1 MSDQELKVSRGNSF
15 KIPVDFIIVN
25 DEDNCR
31 ISANDVEGQEKFREG
46 IKELA
51 KQIREEGQLVP
62 IIVTKTNDKEYKLI
76 AGSRRVAAQRLNQ
89 EQLGEPL
96 TMEAIVKNKLNDID
110 ILSINLCENVQ
121 RQDLTCIE
129 EARAIKKLANAGLRQ
144 SGIADRIGKSPMWVS
159 QRMALGSLNYDLQMK
174 IHNGEVTMVQGLAFA
189 KVSSEEQQGISQ
201 KIEEAKAEAV
211 PVVPV
216 EVNPFEDTGETAGSE
231 EVVVKSVDNPVLVMP
246 EITPAEQQ
254 KITTKAAKAMAR
266 AMAQSIR
273 TPRKQ
278 VETPPAPVGRPDLNE
293 VIEVLNRG
301 MQSPKI
307 DDDTKLIF
315 KNFILYFDGT
325 IRDEDE
331 FLNNINDA
339 ILSIK
344 PEEKP
349 AKKHKGAAA

>member
-15 KIPVDFIIVN
+15 KIPIDFIIAN
-25 DEDNCR
+25 DDDNCR
-31 ISANDVEGQEKFREG
+31 ISANDAEGQEKFREG

-62 IIVTKTNDKEYKLI
+62 IIVTKLNDKEYKLI

-89 EQLGEPL
+89 EQVGEPL

-159 QRMALGSLNYDLQMK
+159 QRMALGSLNYDIQMK
-174 IHNGEVTMVQGLAFA
+174 IHNGEITMVQGLAFA
-189 KVSSEEQQGISQ
+189 KLSSDDQTGISQ

-211 PVVPV
+211 PTIPVV
-216 EVNPFEDTGETAGSE
+216 VNPFDELGDESGSE

-254 KITTKAAKAMAR
+254 KVITKAAKAAAR

-278 VETPPAPVGRPDLNE
+278 ADPPPAPVGRPDLSE

-307 DDDTKLIF
+307 DDDTKLIL
-315 KNFILYFDGT
+315 KNIVRYLDGT

-331 FLNNINDA
+331 FLANINEA
-339 ILSIK
+339 VLAIK

-349 AKKHKGAAA
+349 VKKQKGAAA